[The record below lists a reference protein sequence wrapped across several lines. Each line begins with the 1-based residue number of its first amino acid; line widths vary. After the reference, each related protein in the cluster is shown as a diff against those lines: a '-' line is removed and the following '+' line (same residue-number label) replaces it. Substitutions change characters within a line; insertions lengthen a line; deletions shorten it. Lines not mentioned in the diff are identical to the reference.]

1 MSEAKLNYESHLV
14 STFAVNK
21 NYKIFNYLHSL
32 TTQNTLPATVCSGS
46 LTASSDVDKANLFNQ
61 YFHSVFTR
69 SNYSLPSLQDPS
81 ADDVFINEITISE
94 SDVYEAL
101 ATLDPNKAMGIDGI
115 GPNVLKFCATS
126 LCGPIHHLFSL
137 CVHFQSI
144 PAEWH
149 VHCITPIFKS
159 GDKSKVQNYRPI
171 SLLCSISKVFEKLIY
186 NNVIDHVSSFISDFQ
201 FGFHQHYSTTHQ
213 LLLFLSSIFNS
224 FGQRSQTDCIYQDL
238 RKAFDTVPHNELLF
252 KLWSIGITGNLWELF
267 RSYLSFR
274 SQCISING
282 ILSDNLP
289 VISGVPQGSILG
301 PILFLIYVNDLPS
314 IASSSTALM
323 FADDNVTKCYRSIS
337 CPDDCLLLQQDLD
350 SISDWCATW
359 NLSFNSNKCAT
370 IHFSHSSPSTISTY
384 CLNGDLISDTD
395 HHRDLGII
403 MSSDLSWSNH
413 YDSISAKA
421 YKTLGLIRCSFYHTS
436 SIYTKKVLY
445 TSIIRPQILYGSQ
458 IWRPYLI
465 KDIIS
470 IENIQRRA
478 TKFILND
485 FVSDYKFRLA
495 SLHILP
501 LSLSMELNDIIFM
514 VKCLQSSSCCINIH
528 NYITFSSSATRSA
541 CSHKMIHSI
550 SSTNHS
556 RNFYFNCIP
565 RLWNALPS
573 IDLEL
578 SIPVIKDQLQK
589 FFWSYFDS
597 NFDPCSFHLVCPCN
611 KCYL

>member
-1 MSEAKLNYESHLV
+1 
-14 STFAVNK
+14 
-21 NYKIFNYLHSL
+21 
-32 TTQNTLPATVCSGS
+32 
-46 LTASSDVDKANLFNQ
+46 
-61 YFHSVFTR
+61 
-69 SNYSLPSLQDPS
+69 
-81 ADDVFINEITISE
+81 
-94 SDVYEAL
+94 
-101 ATLDPNKAMGIDGI
+101 MGIDGI

-144 PAEWH
+144 PAEWR

-171 SLLCSISKVFEKLIY
+171 SLLCSISKVFEKLIF
-186 NNVIDHVSSFISDFQ
+186 NIIDHVSSFVSDFQ
-201 FGFHQHYSTTHQ
+201 FGFCQHYSTTHQ

-224 FGQRSQTDCIYQDL
+224 FDQRSQTDCIYLDL
-238 RKAFDTVPHNELLF
+238 RKAFDTVPTMSFCSSFGPLALLVT
-252 KLWSIGITGNLWELF
+252 SG
-267 RSYLSFR
+267 SYLSFR
-274 SQCISING
+274 SQCVSING

-314 IASSSTALM
+314 TASSSTALM
-323 FADDNVTKCYRSIS
+323 FADDTKCYRSIS

-350 SISDWCATW
+350 SISDWCTTW

-370 IHFSHSSPSTISTY
+370 IHFSRSSPPTTSTY
-384 CLNGDLISDTD
+384 HLNGDLISDTD
-395 HHRDLGII
+395 HHQDLGI

-470 IENIQRRA
+470 IENIQRHA

-485 FVSDYKFRLA
+485 FVSDYKFLFI
-495 SLHILP
+495 SF
-501 LSLSMELNDIIFM
+501 LS
-514 VKCLQSSSCCINIH
+514 
-528 NYITFSSSATRSA
+528 RS
-541 CSHKMIHSI
+541 
-550 SSTNHS
+550 
-556 RNFYFNCIP
+556 P
-565 RLWNALPS
+565 WN
-573 IDLEL
+573 
-578 SIPVIKDQLQK
+578 
-589 FFWSYFDS
+589 
-597 NFDPCSFHLVCPCN
+597 
-611 KCYL
+611 